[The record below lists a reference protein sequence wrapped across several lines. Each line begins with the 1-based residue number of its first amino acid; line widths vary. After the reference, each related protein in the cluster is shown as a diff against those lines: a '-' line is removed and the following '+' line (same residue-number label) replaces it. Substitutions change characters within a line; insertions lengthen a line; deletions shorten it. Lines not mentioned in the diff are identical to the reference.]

1 MGTLRIKPPTLPQ
14 SVPISALRWRI
25 NWNWRH
31 AFLHLFL
38 LSGAVVMLLPFF
50 WMVSTSLKDASEVLT
65 TTPTFWP
72 RIWRWDNYVEVFTQ
86 VPFARFYFNTVFVSS
101 ARVVGQLLIAS
112 MAGFGFARLHFPGR
126 DYLFIAVLAVMMI
139 PSQVTLVPNYVL
151 LKHLG
156 WLDSYQGLIIPSL
169 FSAFG
174 TFLLR
179 QFFLTLPKDLED
191 AAVLD
196 GCNPL
201 QVYWHIGL
209 PLARPALVAF
219 GLIVALWSW
228 NDFLWPLIITNS
240 TDMQMLSVG
249 MAYFRGQ
256 YVSSVSVMMA
266 AATVTTLPM
275 VVAFLF
281 VQRQLIEGITMT
293 GIRG

>member
-1 MGTLRIKPPTLPQ
+1 
-14 SVPISALRWRI
+14 VAL
-25 NWNWRH
+25 
-31 AFLHLFL
+31 LV
-38 LSGAVVMLLPFF
+38 GAVAMVLPFI
-50 WMVSTSLKDASEVLT
+50 WMVSTSLKDTSEVLT
-65 TTPTFWP
+65 TTPSFLP
-72 RIWRWDNYVEVFTQ
+72 RAWRWDNYVKVFTL
-86 VPFARFYFNTVFVSS
+86 VPFARFYLNTVLVT
-101 ARVVGQLLIAS
+101 AGRVFGQLVFAS
-112 MAGFGFARLHFPGR
+112 MAAYAFARLRFPGR
-126 DYLFIAVLAVMMI
+126 NFLFIMVLAVLMI
-139 PSQVTLVPNYVL
+139 PSQVTLVPNYIL
-151 LKHLG
+151 LKYLG
-156 WLDSYQGLIIPSL
+156 WLDSYQGLIIPGL

-196 GCNPL
+196 GCNPF
-201 QVYWHIGL
+201 QVYWRIAL

-240 TDMQMLSVG
+240 TQMQMLSVG

-266 AATVTTLPM
+266 AATVATIPM
-275 VVAFLF
+275 VIAFIF

-293 GIRG
+293 GLHG